1 MLDIIEVLICLVIII
16 NINIKEVKEIIFN
29 VYLVIVLEVIY
40 KLEFLMN
47 KYY

>member
-1 MLDIIEVLICLVIII
+1 MLDIIEVLICFLKII

>member
-1 MLDIIEVLICLVIII
+1 MLDIIEELICFLRII
-16 NINIKEVKEIIFN
+16 NINIKDQKEIIFN
-29 VYLVIVLEVIY
+29 VYLVIVLEAIY